1 MSPSRRLECLTASYA
16 KVQLST
22 ITLRGQGTIDPFM
35 GPSASATQNFIIT
48 LYRVAERHRE
58 STRREEEGSVARG
71 QAGSRSGRRV
81 LEAGEQGSKQ
91 GEGEMVD

>member
-1 MSPSRRLECLTASYA
+1 
-16 KVQLST
+16 
-22 ITLRGQGTIDPFM
+22 M

-71 QAGSRSGRRV
+71 VKRARGVEEGCWRLASRAASAGGRGRWWTE
-81 LEAGEQGSKQ
+81 LTGGGGDA
-91 GEGEMVD
+91 DIYTYPC